1 MLALRRAKLSRLAS
15 QSTLTAR
22 RTAWIPRPTGIKKRP
37 PKPLLILRQMRRRTL
52 TIFAT
57 KIISNNMRKIER
69 LLLTFCYLFTL
80 VAVVRM
86 CMALVSGLELTFGNV
101 VQVLFLFGALG
112 FLFFMA
118 GFMLLTKRP

>member
-1 MLALRRAKLSRLAS
+1 
-15 QSTLTAR
+15 
-22 RTAWIPRPTGIKKRP
+22 
-37 PKPLLILRQMRRRTL
+37 MRRRTL

-57 KIISNNMRKIER
+57 KIISKDMRKIER

-86 CMALVSGLELTFGNV
+86 CVALVSGLELTFGNV
-101 VQVLFLFGALG
+101 VQVLFLFLGLG

-118 GFMLLTKRP
+118 GVMILTKRK

>member
-1 MLALRRAKLSRLAS
+1 
-15 QSTLTAR
+15 
-22 RTAWIPRPTGIKKRP
+22 
-37 PKPLLILRQMRRRTL
+37 MRRRTL

-57 KIISNNMRKIER
+57 KIISKNMRKIER

-86 CMALVSGLELTFGNV
+86 CVALVSGLELTFGNV
-101 VQVLFLFGALG
+101 VQVLFLFLGLG

-118 GFMLLTKRP
+118 GVMILTKRK

>member
-1 MLALRRAKLSRLAS
+1 
-15 QSTLTAR
+15 
-22 RTAWIPRPTGIKKRP
+22 
-37 PKPLLILRQMRRRTL
+37 MRRRTL

-57 KIISNNMRKIER
+57 KIISKDMRKIER

-86 CMALVSGLELTFGNV
+86 CVALVSGLELTFGNV
-101 VQVLFLFGALG
+101 VQVLFLFFGLG

-118 GFMLLTKRP
+118 GVMILTKRK

>member
-1 MLALRRAKLSRLAS
+1 
-15 QSTLTAR
+15 
-22 RTAWIPRPTGIKKRP
+22 
-37 PKPLLILRQMRRRTL
+37 
-52 TIFAT
+52 
-57 KIISNNMRKIER
+57 MRKIER

-86 CMALVSGLELTFGNV
+86 CVALVSGLELTFGNV